1 MLGVSKYSPEYVAAT
16 RKAIDA
22 QVKAYDQVAKPA
34 NGAGPALE
42 SFEHV
47 FFNNMVL
54 VLDHHFM
61 HRLRTGEGKDGN
73 PMNET
78 RVIANSLME
87 NDGRLLADKQ
97 IKLKADTSV
106 LGYEVGDEIKLSKT
120 DFQKLAKGFLAGI
133 EEKFS

>member
-1 MLGVSKYSPEYVAAT
+1 MLGVSKYSPEYIAAT
-16 RKAIDA
+16 RKSINA
-22 QVKAYDQVAKPA
+22 QVKAYDQVAKA
-34 NGAGPALE
+34 ADGAGPALE

-54 VLDHHFM
+54 VLEQHFV

-73 PMNET
+73 PMNES
-78 RVIANSLME
+78 RVIAGSLIE
-87 NDGRLLADKQ
+87 NGGRMLADKQ
-97 IKLKADTSV
+97 IRFKNGSL
-106 LGYEVGDEIKLSKT
+106 LGYEPGDEIKLSKS

>member
-16 RKAIDA
+16 RKALNA
-22 QVKAYDQVAKPA
+22 QVKAYDNLAKA
-34 NGAGPALE
+34 ADGAGPALQ

-54 VLDHHFM
+54 VLEQHFV

-73 PMNET
+73 PMNES
-78 RVIANSLME
+78 RVLAASLIE
-87 NDGRLLADKQ
+87 NGGRMLADKQ
-97 IKLKADTSV
+97 IRFKNGSL
-106 LGYEVGDEIKLSKT
+106 LGYEPGDEIKLSMS